1 MAEKETNSS
10 SEEIKVVEEIEK
22 EENKSAVEAGAM
34 VEEEVQSKSQPGQG
48 GGGGGGG
55 WGRWDFSPLS
65 YLTDL
70 QKAATV
76 AAEEFSRNVLSIN
89 TNFYIFLSF

>member
-34 VEEEVQSKSQPGQG
+34 VEEEVRSKSQPGQ
-48 GGGGGGG
+48 GGGGGG